1 MQKDT
6 YKDECDNSSG
16 QGKIQGQKNHR
27 ADTVRPVLV
36 GQVITDE
43 PGIYVQ
49 DKFGV
54 RIENCL
60 LCLPAQESDFGT
72 FFRFEPLTLCPYDR
86 KLIVPEMLT
95 FEERQWL
102 NNYHARVCTVLLPHL
117 SDESESAWLE
127 NATLP
132 I

>member
-1 MQKDT
+1 VQ
-6 YKDECDNSSG
+6 
-16 QGKIQGQKNHR
+16 IRKNHR
-27 ADTVRPVLV
+27 ADTVLPVQA

-49 DKFGV
+49 GKFGV

-60 LCLPAQESDFGT
+60 LCLPAQETEFGS
-72 FFRFEPLTLCPYDR
+72 FLRFEPLTLCPYDR
-86 KLIVPEMLT
+86 KLIVSDMLA
-95 FEERQWL
+95 FEERQCL
-102 NNYHARVCTVLLPHL
+102 NSYHAQVRSVLLPLL
-117 SDESESAWLE
+117 SDEAERAWLE